1 MVAPD
6 RKLESETVRPF
17 FSPHHYHWFQP
28 FTLTAGSNLIL
39 GALLL
44 LAGRRLFWVFVAA
57 AGFLLGTGVAARL
70 ATGTTEWVVLVIAL
84 AFGLVGLLLS
94 LFAQK
99 LAVAVSG
106 FVMGSFAVERLLL
119 TLQVGW
125 AGWEWAVLLA
135 GGILGALL
143 ILALFDW
150 ALIVLSSLA
159 GAALIVQVLS
169 PNLFLN
175 LLLYAVLMLLGI
187 AFQGG
192 LLKKAEGEKRERGD
206 GKRS

>member
-1 MVAPD
+1 M
-6 RKLESETVRPF
+6 RPF
-17 FSPHHYHWFQP
+17 FSPHQYHWFQP

-57 AGFLLGTGVAARL
+57 AGFLLGTGVGARL
-70 ATGTTEWVVLVIAL
+70 ATGRAEWVVLVIAL

-119 TLQVGW
+119 TLQVGS

-135 GGILGALL
+135 GGIVGALL
-143 ILALFDW
+143 VLALFDW

-169 PNLFLN
+169 PSHFLN
-175 LLLYAVLMLLGI
+175 VLLYAVLIFVGI
-187 AFQGG
+187 AFQSG
-192 LLKKAEGEKRERGD
+192 LLKKAEGETRVRGD
-206 GKRS
+206 RKRS

>member
-1 MVAPD
+1 M
-6 RKLESETVRPF
+6 RPF
-17 FSPHHYHWFQP
+17 FSPHQYHWFQP
-28 FTLTAGSNLIL
+28 LTLTAGSNLIL

-57 AGFLLGTGVAARL
+57 AGFLLGTGVAIRL
-70 ATGTTEWVVLVIAL
+70 ATGTAEWVVLVIAL

-99 LAVAVSG
+99 LAVAASG

-125 AGWEWAVLLA
+125 VGWEWAALVA

-143 ILALFDW
+143 VLALFDW
-150 ALIVLSSLA
+150 ALIVLSSLV

-169 PNLFLN
+169 PSLFLN
-175 LLLYAVLMLLGI
+175 LLLYAVLTSVGI
-187 AFQGG
+187 AFQSG
-192 LLKKAEGEKRERGD
+192 LLKRAESEKREREG
-206 GKRS
+206 GRRW